1 MDTGS
6 AVYHKLADPALL
18 DKIDKL
24 FSCNVGNHIDL
35 PQLVVV
41 GDQSSGKSSVL
52 EGLTK
57 LPFPRDSGLCTRFAT
72 KITFRRANETNI
84 SVSII
89 PAADASVEHA
99 SKIRAWGI
107 SGIEK
112 LDAATFRNIMRQAIP
127 SKYLQ
132 VHETMGLQDRETIT
146 DEPRTIF
153 SEDVLNLEICGPEED
168 HLSIIDIPGIFKNTT
183 PGLTTKQ
190 DMQMVRDMVQ
200 GYMKSS
206 RSVMLTIVPANVD
219 IATQEILEMAR
230 EVDPEG
236 ERTIG
241 VFTKPDLVDKG
252 AERRV
257 IDLLEG
263 KESGW
268 KMGWSIVRNPGQ
280 KDLDEGIVDRDYS
293 EANFFRMHSPWNTL
307 DKEKVGV
314 APLRAR
320 LQEILTSH
328 IRREFPNVK
337 SEICKQLAVKK
348 KEIESLG
355 PERGTSESQAKYLLD
370 IITRFQH
377 IASLALN
384 SNYGG
389 DDLFD
394 KESATRLATILVN
407 RNEKFSDHMEHC
419 GHKYSFVPADR
430 SSDQEY
436 KHEETDEHEHG
447 HESADST
454 SQPKGKYAN
463 ETIGVRSIAD
473 PGGLDDIL
481 YEPTVLDGNC
491 EEDITSWLNTIF
503 VTCRGF
509 DLGTFNPSLLSTII
523 KKQTSKWESLS
534 LGYISDTVCA
544 VHRVI
549 LEILKYICTDKRVRH
564 NLLSIVMDRLLV
576 IYERARNHVKFLL
589 EVERDGTPMTLNQY
603 FNENLEICR
612 QKRMEAEMKN
622 QSFSDCE
629 HGTVVRLEDIAY
641 RNSMSN
647 AEHTVQDLHDI
658 LESYYEVARKRFVDS
673 VCMQAADFHLVTG
686 PETPIKQ
693 FSPAFVQG
701 LSPEQLEEIAG
712 EDAKLKR
719 KRTQLR
725 KEIKELEAGRKIL
738 L

>member
-99 SKIRAWGI
+99 SRVRAWGI

-112 LDAATFRNIMRQAIP
+112 LDAATFLNIMR
-127 SKYLQ
+127 Q
-132 VHETMGLQDRETIT
+132 VHETMGLQVGDDTEDDT
-146 DEPRTIF
+146 RTIF
-153 SEDVLNLEICGPEED
+153 SKDVLNLEICGPEED

-183 PGLTTKQ
+183 PGLTTKKDIQ
-190 DMQMVRDMVQ
+190 IVRDMVQ

-206 RSVMLTIVPANVD
+206 RSVMLAVVPANVD
-219 IATQEILEMAR
+219 IATQEILEMAK

-252 AERRV
+252 AERKV
-257 IDLLEG
+257 IDLLDG
-263 KESGW
+263 KEAGW

-280 KDLDEGIVDRDYS
+280 KDLDDGSIDRDYS
-293 EANFFRMHSPWNTL
+293 EDNFFRSNSPWNTL
-307 DKEKVGV
+307 DEDKVGV
-314 APLRAR
+314 NSLRVR
-320 LQEILTSH
+320 LQEILTTH
-328 IRREFPNVK
+328 IRREFPKVK
-337 SEICKQLAVKK
+337 SEISQQLTNKK
-348 KEIESLG
+348 KTLVSLG
-355 PERGTSESQAKYLLD
+355 PERGSSESQAKYLMD
-370 IITRFQH
+370 VIIRFQH
-377 IASLALN
+377 LSSLALS

-394 KESATRLATILVN
+394 GESATRLATILVN
-407 RNEKFSDHMEHC
+407 RNELFSDHMARC
-419 GHKYSFVPADR
+419 GHKYSFTPEDGKSNEEV
-430 SSDQEY
+430 EY
-436 KHEETDEHEHG
+436 ETSESEDGSPSPSANTATTDLSEGKH
-447 HESADST
+447 
-454 SQPKGKYAN
+454 AN
-463 ETIGVRSIAD
+463 GTIDVRLIAD

-481 YEPTVLDGNC
+481 YHPKVLDEAC
-491 EEDITSWLNTIF
+491 EEDIASWLNTTF

-509 DLGTFNPSLLSTII
+509 DIGTFNPSLLSTII

-534 LGYISDTVCA
+534 LGYISDMICA
-544 VHRVI
+544 VHRFI
-549 LEILKYICTDKRVRH
+549 LEILRSICTDRRVRH

-576 IYERARNHVKFLL
+576 IYERARDQVKFLL
-589 EVERDGTPMTLNQY
+589 DVERDGTPMTLNHY
-603 FNENLEICR
+603 FNDNLEKCR
-612 QKRMEAEMKN
+612 QKRTEVEMNKR
-622 QSFSDCE
+622 SISDCK
-629 HGTVVRLEDIAY
+629 HGTVVRLGDITH
-641 RNSMSN
+641 RNAMSN

-658 LESYYEVARKRFVDS
+658 LKSYYKVARKRFVDS

-701 LSPEQLEEIAG
+701 LSLEQLEEIAG

-719 KRTQLR
+719 KRAQLR

>member
-72 KITFRRANETNI
+72 KITFRRANETSI
-84 SVSII
+84 SVSVI
-89 PAADASVEHA
+89 PAADASAEHV
-99 SKIRAWGI
+99 SKVRAWGI
-107 SGIEK
+107 SDIEK
-112 LDAATFRNIMRQAIP
+112 LDAATFRSIMR
-127 SKYLQ
+127 Q
-132 VHETMGLQDRETIT
+132 VHETMGLQVGDDTENDT
-146 DEPRTIF
+146 RTIF
-153 SEDVLNLEICGPEED
+153 SKDVLNLEICGPEED

-183 PGLTTKQ
+183 PGLTTKKDIQ
-190 DMQMVRDMVQ
+190 TVRDMVQ

-206 RSVMLTIVPANVD
+206 RSVMLAVVPANVD

-252 AERRV
+252 AEQKV
-257 IDLLEG
+257 IDLLDG

-268 KMGWSIVRNPGQ
+268 TMGWSIVRNPGQ
-280 KDLDEGIVDRDYS
+280 KDLDDGSIDRDYS
-293 EANFFRMHSPWNTL
+293 EGNFFRSNSPWNTL
-307 DKEKVGV
+307 DEDKVGV
-314 APLRAR
+314 NSLRVR
-320 LQEILTSH
+320 LQEILTTH
-328 IRREFPNVK
+328 IRREFPKVK
-337 SEICKQLAVKK
+337 SEISQQLSNKK
-348 KEIESLG
+348 KTLESLG
-355 PERGTSESQAKYLLD
+355 PERDSSESQAKYLLD

-377 IASLALN
+377 LSSLALS

-394 KESATRLATILVN
+394 RESATRLATILVN
-407 RNEKFSDHMEHC
+407 RNEKFSDHMASC
-419 GHKYSFVPADR
+419 GHKYSFTPEDG
-430 SSDQEY
+430 SSSSGMN
-436 KHEETDEHEHG
+436 T
-447 HESADST
+447 ST
-454 SQPKGKYAN
+454 ANLSEGKYAN
-463 ETIGVRSIAD
+463 GTIAVRSMAD

-481 YEPTVLDGNC
+481 YDPTILDGNY
-491 EEDITSWLNTIF
+491 EEDITSWLNTTFI
-503 VTCRGF
+503 TCRGF
-509 DLGTFNPSLLSTII
+509 ELGTFNPSLLSTII

-534 LGYISDTVCA
+534 LGYISDMICA
-544 VHRVI
+544 VHGFI
-549 LEILKYICTDKRVRH
+549 LEILKSICTDRRVRH

-576 IYERARNHVKFLL
+576 IYERARDQVKFLL
-589 EVERDGTPMTLNQY
+589 AVERQGNPMTLNHY
-603 FNENLEICR
+603 FNDNLEKCR
-612 QKRMEAEMKN
+612 QKRTEVEMEKRSIPDRLGN
-622 QSFSDCE
+622 L
-629 HGTVVRLEDIAY
+629 VRVKDIAH
-641 RNSMSN
+641 RNGMSN

-658 LESYYEVARKRFVDS
+658 LKSYYKVARKRFVDS

-719 KRTQLR
+719 KRAHLR